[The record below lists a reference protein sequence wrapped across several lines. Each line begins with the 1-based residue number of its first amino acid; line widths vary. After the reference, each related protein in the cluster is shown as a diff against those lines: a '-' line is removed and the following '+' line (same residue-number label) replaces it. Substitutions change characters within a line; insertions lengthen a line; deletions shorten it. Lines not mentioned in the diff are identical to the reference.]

1 MKKSFNRCVPCDEL
15 QQDDKYTSIRTEEY
29 RQLIRVD
36 ARMDAL
42 ISYIETREKESSW
55 IKKDVIKAIIG
66 MCDE

>member
-15 QQDDKYTSIRTEEY
+15 QQDGKYTSIRTGEY

-42 ISYIETREKESSW
+42 ISYIETREKDESW
-55 IKKDVIKAIIG
+55 IEKDDIKAIIG

>member
-1 MKKSFNRCVPCDEL
+1 MKKSFNRCVSCDGL

-42 ISYIETREKESSW
+42 ISYIETRKKDESW
-55 IKKDVIKAIIG
+55 IEKDDIKAIIG

>member
-1 MKKSFNRCVPCDEL
+1 MKKNFSRCVSCDEL

-55 IKKDVIKAIIG
+55 IKKDDIKAIIG

>member
-15 QQDDKYTSIRTEEY
+15 QQDGKY
-29 RQLIRVD
+29 RVD

-42 ISYIETREKESSW
+42 ISYIETREKDESW
-55 IKKDVIKAIIG
+55 IEKDDIKAIIG

>member
-1 MKKSFNRCVPCDEL
+1 MKKNFNRCVSCDAL

-42 ISYIETREKESSW
+42 ISYIGTREKESSW
-55 IKKDVIKAIIG
+55 IEKDDIKAIIG

>member
-55 IKKDVIKAIIG
+55 IKKDDIKAIIG